1 MDVGFAISSLPTKET
16 YWCVK
21 YITLDIAI
29 PTPYLDYLSYGVNE
43 MTNKELCRKLR
54 SALTYKDLGLCP
66 KAADL
71 IEQLVATCEQLKEKN
86 KDLLVL
92 AIEEHA
98 RAEGLNYALSQCQ
111 PEIGTAY
118 EKVAEAAETGLR
130 RDLAKVFHEA
140 FTHKYGNQPF
150 NNDELK

>member
-1 MDVGFAISSLPTKET
+1 MENDLKQR
-16 YWCVK
+16 
-21 YITLDIAI
+21 LH
-29 PTPYLDYLSYGVNE
+29 
-43 MTNKELCRKLR
+43 
-54 SALTYKDLGLCP
+54 DLGYGTGSRTP
-66 KAADL
+66 QDAIDR
-71 IEQLVATCEQLKEKN
+71 IEALEKKN